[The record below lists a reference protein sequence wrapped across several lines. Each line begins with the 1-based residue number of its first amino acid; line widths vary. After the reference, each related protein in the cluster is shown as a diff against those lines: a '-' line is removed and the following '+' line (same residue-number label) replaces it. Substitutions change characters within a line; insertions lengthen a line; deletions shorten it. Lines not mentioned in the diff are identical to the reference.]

1 SSSTTTSSSRS
12 STRWPRTCASTRWR
26 GHPPETPRAGRRR
39 HGRRSALQLD
49 PRQRAVIVGE
59 HALEQAERLAR
70 RRRRRGAHR
79 VEREPRSGDERR
91 ELLTRRGDGEDVL
104 ARASDLH
111 GGILHR
117 SAAARR
123 CRRRLGRASA
133 RATVDRALEL
143 CLVHRRAAGD
153 VQLPRLVVELLSR
166 PALRARGARPQPA
179 APRRRDVV
187 RRAARRRARGAGASA
202 LLVHGPRCDLLR
214 ARQRPALLPFA
225 LLDVLVL
232 ARELRTLLHSA
243 WGHVIPPRGYG
254 ACAGDSRPSAPQT
267 RFPARWR
274 GHRCDVAEMSAAEL
288 AAAQR
293 SLSALRAAAAG
304 CRACHLWENATQ
316 TVFGEGRR
324 AAEVMMIGEQ
334 PGDKEDLAGRPFAGP
349 AGRVLDEALG
359 EVGIERDHVY
369 LTNAVK
375 HFKWKARGKRRIH
388 DKPNAAELAA
398 CRPWLDAELAAVKP
412 QVVVLLGA
420 TAAQALLGHS
430 FRVTT

>member
-1 SSSTTTSSSRS
+1 
-12 STRWPRTCASTRWR
+12 
-26 GHPPETPRAGRRR
+26 
-39 HGRRSALQLD
+39 
-49 PRQRAVIVGE
+49 
-59 HALEQAERLAR
+59 
-70 RRRRRGAHR
+70 
-79 VEREPRSGDERR
+79 
-91 ELLTRRGDGEDVL
+91 
-104 ARASDLH
+104 
-111 GGILHR
+111 
-117 SAAARR
+117 
-123 CRRRLGRASA
+123 
-133 RATVDRALEL
+133 
-143 CLVHRRAAGD
+143 
-153 VQLPRLVVELLSR
+153 
-166 PALRARGARPQPA
+166 
-179 APRRRDVV
+179 
-187 RRAARRRARGAGASA
+187 
-202 LLVHGPRCDLLR
+202 
-214 ARQRPALLPFA
+214 
-225 LLDVLVL
+225 
-232 ARELRTLLHSA
+232 
-243 WGHVIPPRGYG
+243 
-254 ACAGDSRPSAPQT
+254 
-267 RFPARWR
+267 
-274 GHRCDVAEMSAAEL
+274 MSAAEL

-430 FRVTT
+430 FRVTTQRGEVLEETGIARYVVATVHPSSILRAPDDAARAEARRKFTADLGVVAGLL